1 MKKKATPKT
10 YLEIKNKI
18 REVTHTYNN
27 QPLLGNIMT
36 EEERKKRAKAQKALE
51 LKFKSLTGV
60 ATQKDNN
67 AIDRANVIEGLD
79 LKFIAERTG
88 AAVSEEELAMM
99 KKMLKNR

>member
-1 MKKKATPKT
+1 
-10 YLEIKNKI
+10 
-18 REVTHTYNN
+18 
-27 QPLLGNIMT
+27 MT

-79 LKFIAERTG
+79 LKFIAEKIG
-88 AAVSEEELAMM
+88 GAVSEEELKLI
-99 KKMLKNR
+99 KKLLPKR